1 MANELIVRNGL
12 ISKGN
17 TTIEGTVSGST
28 FKTNTIDTSL
38 RNLYASDLTPTVDWE
53 GTQLA
58 GLGGSSS
65 MDWGQRLMYDSGPNL
80 VIDWQN
86 LILYD
91 GGTNVVLDWQ
101 NKIMSGMTTV
111 QVVNLVL
118 NAPYVPT
125 GSTDPTGS
133 IGSISWS
140 GNSFYVKT
148 ATEWVKFTGLTS
160 W

>member
-1 MANELIVRNGL
+1 M
-12 ISKGN
+12 
-17 TTIEGTVSGST
+17 
-28 FKTNTIDTSL
+28 
-38 RNLYASDLTPTVDWE
+38 TVDWQNSILQ
-53 GTQLA
+53 GNGPIL
-58 GLGGSSS
+58 
-65 MDWGQRLMYDSGPNL
+65 DWGQGLIKDSGPTL
-80 VIDWQN
+80 SIDWN
-86 LILYD
+86 NRILYD
-91 GGTNVVLDWQ
+91 GNEIGVLDWQ

-118 NAPYVPT
+118 NAPYVPI

-133 IGSISWS
+133 MGSISWS